1 MGDLQVRSAKPD
13 FDAFFD
19 SYVAAYNRSLSE
31 RVDVKAIRSH
41 FSESFIAAGPG
52 SVMTGDNDE
61 AFGETLEKGYAFY
74 KSIGTKKMEV
84 TGVDVTD
91 IDDGHSLAKVHY
103 RAEYE
108 KDGETIAIPFSV
120 SYMLEERDGH
130 LKIFGF
136 VAGDEMA
143 LYRQY
148 GLTLPAEAIVPIES
162 RRSLP
167 CVVGPSGS
175 RGRFRFRR
183 RFGGRLSRRFHRSG
197 IFNRRCRLGLF
208 RCRGGKFGQI
218 VTDLFACICV
228 LKGRAGPGRGG
239 SVVIGRG
246 AEPIDEREKDHDPD
260 QSKDQG
266 ARVHLAAV
274 ALPHFG
280 FVELGPV
287 VGHSC
292 IPRVPGL
299 CRART
304 GRRDAVGLR

>member
-1 MGDLQVRSAKPD
+1 MGDFQVRSAKPD

-19 SYVAAYNRSLSE
+19 SYVAAYNRSLGE

-91 IDDGHSLAKVHY
+91 IDDGYSLAKVHY

-148 GLTLPAEAIVPIES
+148 GLTLPAE
-162 RRSLP
+162 RQGDR
-167 CVVGPSGS
+167 
-175 RGRFRFRR
+175 
-183 RFGGRLSRRFHRSG
+183 
-197 IFNRRCRLGLF
+197 
-208 RCRGGKFGQI
+208 
-218 VTDLFACICV
+218 
-228 LKGRAGPGRGG
+228 
-239 SVVIGRG
+239 
-246 AEPIDEREKDHDPD
+246 PD
-260 QSKDQG
+260 
-266 ARVHLAAV
+266 
-274 ALPHFG
+274 
-280 FVELGPV
+280 
-287 VGHSC
+287 
-292 IPRVPGL
+292 
-299 CRART
+299 
-304 GRRDAVGLR
+304 